1 MQSMD
6 QNLMEQKRII
16 EAQNGI
22 LNTLEN
28 KGSSFLNKLSF
39 NKNQEE
45 SFNDL
50 AFGLYLFIERLY
62 KTSLEKGV
70 QDLFFFSREGQ
81 PLKEMFDF
89 YQASRGV
96 SPRIRSHYFRVS
108 RRSTFLMSLGKL
120 SEETFEVLFRQYR
133 HISIVDFLKSLD
145 LDDHISDFAEELE
158 LELNDFTIAREDLPS
173 DGLFQS
179 LIQSSLFSRIYE
191 SERLA
196 RSFAFEK
203 YLKSFFEKNFL
214 PDVLYVVDVGWKGS
228 IQDNLFNWMQ
238 NSQEDKVQ
246 IEGFYLGLIAKGGM
260 RPGNNKSGLLFS
272 NIEGTTRGF
281 HIFNENRSL
290 FEIILHADHGSAKR
304 YVLESNGAP
313 KVIED
318 EYVESK
324 MIYSKI
330 NPTLNSVISLF
341 RKIVTVN
348 FMSPLSEPNLFSLV
362 KKKHARMVFKPFN
375 FEINWMDTV
384 THLENFGVFE
394 ESSFA
399 QSVYDLSFSGRAKFS
414 LNLIVRRRPSEL
426 GFWPWKSIK
435 NRAIPGLSQVY
446 AFVRIIQSL

>member
-1 MQSMD
+1 MD

-145 LDDHISDFAEELE
+145 LDDHISDFAKELGME
-158 LELNDFTIAREDLPS
+158 LKEFTLAREDLPS

-179 LIQSSLFSRIYE
+179 LIQSPLFSRIYE
-191 SERLA
+191 SERLS

-203 YLKSFFEKNFL
+203 YLKSFFEKNSL
-214 PDVLYVVDVGWKGS
+214 PDELYVVDVGWKGS
-228 IQDNLFNWMQ
+228 IQDNLYNWMR
-238 NSQEDKVQ
+238 NSQEDKAQ
-246 IEGFYLGLIAKGGM
+246 IHGFYLGLIAKGGM
-260 RPGNNKSGLLFS
+260 RTGNNKSGLLFS

-304 YVLESNGAP
+304 YVLESNGTH

-318 EYVESK
+318 EYAESK
-324 MIYSKI
+324 MIFSKI
-330 NPTLNSVISLF
+330 NPTLTSVMSLF
-341 RKIVTVN
+341 RKIVIVN
-348 FMSPLSEPNLFSLV
+348 FISPLSESNLFSLA
-362 KKKHARMVFKPFN
+362 KKKHARMVFRPFSY
-375 FEINWMDTV
+375 EMDWLDTV
-384 THLENFGVFE
+384 SHLENFGVFE

-399 QSVYDLSFSGRAKFS
+399 QSTYDVSFSDRVRFS
-414 LNLIVRRRPSEL
+414 INLIFRRRPSEL

-435 NRAIPGLSQVY
+435 ERAIPGLSFVY
-446 AFVRIIQSL
+446 AFVRKMQSL